1 MAADFTRDRWGRP
14 LIIPADGGKAIAY
27 GRFSSHGSVLE
38 DKFALE
44 KWKIRTSAIG
54 LTKRSDLFAQLAAC
68 PPEDSKRIDE
78 IMSQALEA
86 GGGSVGANL
95 KFSNGSC
102 ICSIC
107 QPISRIILFHE

>member
-44 KWKIRTSAIG
+44 KWKIRTSVSIPQKAG
-54 LTKRSDLFAQLAAC
+54 FRFSSTPLSFAFL
-68 PPEDSKRIDE
+68 
-78 IMSQALEA
+78 L
-86 GGGSVGANL
+86 L
-95 KFSNGSC
+95 L
-102 ICSIC
+102 
-107 QPISRIILFHE
+107 ISR

>member
-44 KWKIRTSAIG
+44 KWKIRNG
-54 LTKRSDLFAQLAAC
+54 LMRS
-68 PPEDSKRIDE
+68 
-78 IMSQALEA
+78 
-86 GGGSVGANL
+86 
-95 KFSNGSC
+95 
-102 ICSIC
+102 
-107 QPISRIILFHE
+107 